1 MIIFQFVQTLH
12 YKHFLT
18 TLEMEIAMGHTEQIR
33 SLGMKVTGP
42 RLKILS
48 LFETHPEE
56 HLSAEDVYRLT
67 LEEDLNI
74 GVATVYRVLAQ
85 FEEAGILMRHNFDT
99 GKAVYEL
106 DRGNHHDHLV
116 CVRCGKIT
124 EFCDDRIEKLQD
136 DVAEEHGYE
145 IIDHAMY
152 LYGTC
157 GECQKSVKK
166 ARRK

>member
-1 MIIFQFVQTLH
+1 MSH
-12 YKHFLT
+12 K
-18 TLEMEIAMGHTEQIR
+18 EQIR

-48 LFETHPEE
+48 LFEENPER
-56 HLSAEDVYRLT
+56 HLSAEDVYRIT
-67 LEEDLNI
+67 LEHDMNI

-85 FEEAGILMRHNFDT
+85 FEEAGILVRHQFDKN
-99 GKAVYEL
+99 KAVYEL
-106 DRGNHHDHLV
+106 DRGIHHDHLV

-124 EFCDDRIEKLQD
+124 EFCDTRIEKLQE

-157 GECQKSVKK
+157 TECQKSNKK
-166 ARRK
+166 QRHI